1 MNGFS
6 VLFLG
11 ALAAMLLVQ
20 IWLGW
25 RHMRH
30 VQSHREHVPPAF
42 RDRIPLADHR
52 KAADY
57 TVASTRLGLIDDVA
71 GALLLVLWTL
81 GGGLELLDRMWR
93 GPGLG
98 SVVTGSAFI
107 LSLIL
112 VTSALNLPF
121 SIYQT
126 FVIEQRFGFN
136 KTTVRLFIADLL
148 KQALLLV
155 VIGVPLILAVLWL
168 MQAMGRLWWL
178 YVWALWSGFTL
189 VMVWAYPVLIAP
201 LFNKFSPLKDA
212 GVKDRIQSLL
222 ERTGFRSRG
231 IFVMDGSRRSAHG
244 NAYFTGFGK
253 NKRIVFFDT
262 LLETLAAAEI
272 EAVLAHELGHFRR
285 HHVLKRL
292 LMTFGLALA
301 GLYLLAWLMRQ
312 AWFYQGLGMSHPSTY
327 AALALFLMAG
337 PVFAFFLQPLH
348 SWSSRR
354 HEFEADTYA
363 AEQADVRAM
372 ITALVKLYRENAS
385 TLTPDPVYSA
395 FYDSHPPAPV
405 RIAHL
410 EALAS

>member
-57 TVASTRLGLIDDVA
+57 TVASTRLGMIDDVA
-71 GALLLVLWTL
+71 GALLLVLWPL

-93 GPGLG
+93 SLGLG
-98 SVVTGSAFI
+98 SIVTGGVFI
-107 LSLIL
+107 LSLVL
-112 VTSALNLPF
+112 LTSALNLPF

-155 VIGVPLILAVLWL
+155 VIGAPLILAVLWL

-189 VMVWAYPVLIAP
+189 VMVWAYPVFIAP
-201 LFNKFSPLKDA
+201 LFNKFSPLQDA

-222 ERTGFRSRG
+222 GRTGFRSRG

-262 LLETLAAAEI
+262 LLETLAGAEI

-292 LMTFGLALA
+292 LVGFALALA
-301 GLYLLAWLMRQ
+301 GLYLLAWLMRRT
-312 AWFYQGLGMSHPSTY
+312 WFYQGLGMSHPSTY

-348 SWSSRR
+348 AWSSRR

>member
-1 MNGFS
+1 MNGLS
-6 VLFLG
+6 TLFLG
-11 ALAAMLLVQ
+11 ALGAMLLAQV
-20 IWLGW
+20 WLGW

-30 VQSHREHVPPAF
+30 VRSHRDRVPTAF
-42 RDRIPLADHR
+42 SDRVPLADHR

-57 TVASTRLGLIDDVA
+57 TVASTRLGLIDDVT
-71 GALLLVLWTL
+71 GALLLILWTL
-81 GGGLELLDRMWR
+81 GGGLKLLDRGWR
-93 GPGLG
+93 TLGHGP
-98 SVVTGSAFI
+98 VFTGTAFI
-107 LSLIL
+107 LSVFMIMA
-112 VTSALNLPF
+112 VLNLPF
-121 SIYQT
+121 SAYQT

-136 KTTVRLFIADLL
+136 KTTARLFIADLL
-148 KQALLLV
+148 KQALLLIA
-155 VIGVPLILAVLWL
+155 IGAPLTIAVLWL
-168 MQAMGRLWWL
+168 MQAMGQLWWL

-189 VMVWAYPVLIAP
+189 VMVWAYPVLVAP
-201 LFNKFSPLKDA
+201 LFNKFSPLRDA
-212 GVKDRIQSLL
+212 GVKERIQSLL
-222 ERTGFRSRG
+222 KRTGFRSRG
-231 IFVMDGSRRSAHG
+231 IFIMDGSRRSAHG

-262 LLETLAAAEI
+262 LLDTLGEGEI

-292 LMTFGLALA
+292 LVTFGLSLT

-312 AWFYQGLGMSHPSTY
+312 TWFYHGLGVSQPSTY
-327 AALALFLMAG
+327 AALALFLIAG
-337 PVFAFFLQPLH
+337 PVFTFFLKPIW

-354 HEFEADTYA
+354 HEFEADVYA

-410 EALAS
+410 EALVS

>member
-6 VLFLG
+6 LLFLG
-11 ALAAMLLVQ
+11 ALAAMLLTQ

-30 VQSHREHVPPAF
+30 VQAHREHVPQAF
-42 RDRIPLADHR
+42 SDRVPIADHR

-57 TVASTRLGLIDDVA
+57 TVASTRFGLIDDFA
-71 GALLLVLWTL
+71 GALLLALWTV
-81 GGGLELLDRMWR
+81 GGGLELLDRMCR
-93 GPGLG
+93 SLGLG
-98 SVVTGSAFI
+98 PVVTGGGFI
-107 LSLIL
+107 LSLFMIMG
-112 VTSALNLPF
+112 ALNLPF
-121 SIYQT
+121 SIYRT

-136 KTTVRLFIADLL
+136 KTTARLFITDLL
-148 KQALLLV
+148 KQALLLLI
-155 VIGVPLILAVLWL
+155 IGTPLTLAVLWL

-201 LFNKFSPLKDA
+201 LFNKFSPLHDTS
-212 GVKDRIQSLL
+212 VKERIQSLL

-262 LLETLAAAEI
+262 LLDTLAGPEI

-292 LMTFGLALA
+292 LMTFGLTLA
-301 GLYLLAWLMRQ
+301 GLNLLAWLMREP
-312 AWFYQGLGMSHPSTY
+312 WFYHGLGMSHISTY
-327 AALALFLMAG
+327 AALALFLIAG
-337 PVFAFFLQPLH
+337 PVFAFFLHPLS

-354 HEFEADTYA
+354 HEFEADAYA
-363 AEQADVRAM
+363 AKQADVRAM

-410 EALAS
+410 EALAP